1 MSFPQAPKVTGLEML
16 PFPPERQDD
25 SNRNEKG
32 RELGGGV
39 KEKVFVIHS
48 EYHSAIPWLLSS
60 NY

>member
-32 RELGGGV
+32 RELGVGGV
-39 KEKVFVIHS
+39 GS
-48 EYHSAIPWLLSS
+48 ERKSLCDPF
-60 NY
+60 